1 MADKKYVW
9 PVDFFIN
16 QADESKNEY
25 QTLVMSN
32 VILVSVIVHCVEFTE
47 LFIGPQ
53 HRSLG

>member
-1 MADKKYVW
+1 MFGQW
-9 PVDFFIN
+9 IFSSTRLMS
-16 QADESKNEY
+16 QKNEY